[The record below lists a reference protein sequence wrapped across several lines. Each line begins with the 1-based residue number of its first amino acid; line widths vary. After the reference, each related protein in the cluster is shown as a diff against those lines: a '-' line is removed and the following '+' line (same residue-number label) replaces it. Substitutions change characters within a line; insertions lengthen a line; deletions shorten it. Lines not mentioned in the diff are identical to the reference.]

1 MDRRFNNK
9 DRDFEQFV
17 RQNADQYRMFPSER
31 VWEGIHNTLHTRRRW
46 YGIGLALLLLTTAT
60 VTSVMLNNAGKKQPL
75 ADKAPVLS
83 YSSNGQTISPSK
95 EPIIT
100 PKKPLVS
107 YTLNT
112 RPDKLHE
119 SLLAEKINP
128 SPVFE
133 TAPVSSETE
142 MEALAFESTPSIQ
155 IQKPDLN
162 LHHSSFQKNTE
173 LLRKQHAVTKV
184 IPKPA
189 LAGTT
194 SVSETEN
201 PVIISASEKKEEITF
216 REKPAAALRLEAS
229 PYTIESVLNSYKFI
243 RGRKK
248 LSWQFYVTPTIS
260 YRKLKENK
268 TFLNAARNTL
278 GTPVNYSYSFS
289 DINSI
294 VTHKPDIG
302 LQLGFVS
309 GYPVSKKLRI
319 TMGLQ
324 FNISKYDIRA
334 YNHDGEVATI
344 ALSNNA
350 GGTNTVSTITNYR
363 NIGGY
368 KADWLANMYVSASA
382 PVGLELIL
390 SKNNKTTVG
399 IAGSLQ
405 PTYILGNRAYLLS
418 ADFKN
423 YAEVPS
429 LTRKWNLNTGFEV
442 FAGYRT
448 GNVDWRIGPNVRY
461 QVFSSFVD
469 KYPIQEHLF
478 DFGLKLGIM
487 LK

>member
-1 MDRRFNNK
+1 M
-9 DRDFEQFV
+9 
-17 RQNADQYRMFPSER
+17 A
-31 VWEGIHNTLHTRRRW
+31 
-46 YGIGLALLLLTTAT
+46 
-60 VTSVMLNNAGKKQPL
+60 
-75 ADKAPVLS
+75 
-83 YSSNGQTISPSK
+83 
-95 EPIIT
+95 
-100 PKKPLVS
+100 
-107 YTLNT
+107 
-112 RPDKLHE
+112 
-119 SLLAEKINP
+119 
-128 SPVFE
+128 
-133 TAPVSSETE
+133 
-142 MEALAFESTPSIQ
+142 
-155 IQKPDLN
+155 
-162 LHHSSFQKNTE
+162 
-173 LLRKQHAVTKV
+173 TKV

-194 SVSETEN
+194 SVSKTET
-201 PVIISASEKKEEITF
+201 PVIFNVSDKKEEITL
-216 REKPAAALRLEAS
+216 REKPAAALRHEAS

-248 LSWQFYVTPTIS
+248 LSWHFFVTPTIS

-278 GTPVNYSYSFS
+278 GTPANYSYSFS

-368 KADWLANMYVSASA
+368 KAKWLANMYVSASA

-390 SKNNKTTVG
+390 SKTHKTTVG
-399 IAGSLQ
+399 FSGSLQ
-405 PTYILGNRAYLLS
+405 PSYILGNRAYLLS
-418 ADFKN
+418 ADLKN

-448 GNVDWRIGPNVRY
+448 GNIDWRIGPNIRY

-469 KYPIQEHLF
+469 KYPIKEHLF